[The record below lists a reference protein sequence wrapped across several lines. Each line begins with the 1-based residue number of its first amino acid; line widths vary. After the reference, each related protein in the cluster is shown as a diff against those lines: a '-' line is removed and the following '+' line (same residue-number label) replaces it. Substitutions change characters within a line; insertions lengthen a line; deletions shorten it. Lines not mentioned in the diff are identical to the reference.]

1 MSDREIM
8 DAKGFIVDEDEF
20 RDPVV
25 KRVVDKFK
33 TRSDEGFRKYG
44 TTLHEERTTKM
55 KGLMKYLVDIQ
66 EELMDA
72 ILYIQTACVITEGE
86 MDVLALHEAGVKN
99 VISVPNGATL
109 NSNNLDYLDNCID
122 YFEDKEKGYVLQ
134 R

>member
-8 DAKGFIVDEDEF
+8 NAKGFTVMGNDERVF

-33 TRSDEGFRKYG
+33 LRSDEGFKKYG

-72 ILYIQTACVITEGE
+72 ILYIQTAQEE
-86 MDVLALHEAGVKN
+86 LKDVLNE
-99 VISVPNGATL
+99 IS
-109 NSNNLDYLDNCID
+109 
-122 YFEDKEKGYVLQ
+122 EE
-134 R
+134 

>member
-1 MSDREIM
+1 MSSREIM
-8 DAKGFIVDEDEF
+8 NAKGFVIEDEDLDF

-33 TRSDEGFRKYG
+33 TRSDAGFEKYG

-72 ILYIQTACVITEGE
+72 ILYIQTAQEE
-86 MDVLALHEAGVKN
+86 LKDVLNET
-99 VISVPNGATL
+99 S
-109 NSNNLDYLDNCID
+109 
-122 YFEDKEKGYVLQ
+122 KE
-134 R
+134 